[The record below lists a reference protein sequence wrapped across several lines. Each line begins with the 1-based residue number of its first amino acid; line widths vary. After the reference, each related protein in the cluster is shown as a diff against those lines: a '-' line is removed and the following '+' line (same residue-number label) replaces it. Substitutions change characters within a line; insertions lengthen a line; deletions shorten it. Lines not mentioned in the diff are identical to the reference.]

1 MTEQRE
7 IQPLRIL
14 LVDDDRHDRTVFRRA
29 FLQSHDPAEIT
40 ECVRAEEALELLRTE
55 PLRFD
60 LVVSDYKL
68 PGLSGLDFYRAVD
81 SEERSFAVVLLTGA
95 GTERLAVE
103 ALHAGVDDYLIKDT
117 HQGYVELLPTVL
129 REVVRWREDRA
140 ARKRAEEALRK
151 AHEELERRVR
161 ERTAELQR
169 TNTVLRTEITAR
181 KKVEE
186 VLQTLSRR
194 LLEAQETERR
204 HLASELHD
212 EIGQAL
218 TVLKINLQ
226 EMERDPRESALR
238 LSDSLDILSNTLQ
251 QVRNLSLDLRP
262 SVLDDLGLVI
272 ALDWYL
278 KRQAQR
284 VGLVPHFEADHIE
297 PRPSAVIETT
307 CFRIVQEALTN
318 IARHARA
325 QNVWVEVR
333 QHDTTIAVR
342 VRDDGSG
349 FDVRTAHAH
358 AAGGM
363 SLGLVGMEER
373 ARLAGGEIEIVSQLG
388 EGTEIR
394 ATLPRSERTG
404 DSDLALVVHT
414 LIHNGEQ
421 EQKIHSPRTRRKT

>member
-1 MTEQRE
+1 
-7 IQPLRIL
+7 
-14 LVDDDRHDRTVFRRA
+14 
-29 FLQSHDPAEIT
+29 
-40 ECVRAEEALELLRTE
+40 
-55 PLRFD
+55 
-60 LVVSDYKL
+60 
-68 PGLSGLDFYRAVD
+68 
-81 SEERSFAVVLLTGA
+81 
-95 GTERLAVE
+95 
-103 ALHAGVDDYLIKDT
+103 
-117 HQGYVELLPTVL
+117 
-129 REVVRWREDRA
+129 
-140 ARKRAEEALRK
+140 
-151 AHEELERRVR
+151 
-161 ERTAELQR
+161 
-169 TNTVLRTEITAR
+169 
-181 KKVEE
+181 
-186 VLQTLSRR
+186 
-194 LLEAQETERR
+194 
-204 HLASELHD
+204 
-212 EIGQAL
+212 
-218 TVLKINLQ
+218 
-226 EMERDPRESALR
+226 MERDPRESALR

-333 QHDTTIAVR
+333 QHDMTIAVR

-349 FDVRTAHAH
+349 FDVRTARAH

-373 ARLAGGEIEIVSQLG
+373 ARLAGGEIEIVSHPG

-394 ATLPRSERTG
+394 ATLPQSERAG
-404 DSDLALVVHT
+404 DSELALAVHT
-414 LIHNGEQ
+414 LIRDGGQ
-421 EQKIHSPRTRRKT
+421 ERKIRSPRGRRKP